1 MAALFDDLPGAELR
15 MVERAPLAE
24 AVIAHIGQRP
34 VEQLAQHVRIAGA
47 QGVTALLFNSG
58 SSISHS
64 SVEKQMR

>member
-24 AVIAHIGQRP
+24 AVIAHIGQHP
-34 VEQLAQHVRIAGA
+34 VEQLAQHVRIPGA
-47 QGVTALLFNSG
+47 QFNSG